1 MTNAKNV
8 YMTQTKKPNEN
19 YYARQLLWDV
29 KDKIDEGFEC
39 LNIAGFKETCSD
51 KELLELTEW
60 NHTTFGEELCDL
72 VDEAIDLAL
81 KNEETVIEN
90 VNSISIH
97 EYYNNYSKRRGIYAL
112 LELDDPDHK
121 LKKQIYEML
130 QRLSYYR

>member
-1 MTNAKNV
+1 MKNAINGKNS
-8 YMTQTKKPNEN
+8 QSREFKEN
-19 YYARQLLWDV
+19 DYARQLLGDI
-29 KDKIDEGFEC
+29 KDKIGEGFEC
-39 LNIAGFKETCSD
+39 LTVAGFYETCSD

-90 VNSISIH
+90 VRSIFIH
-97 EYYNNYSKRRGIYAL
+97 ENHNKQGCIYAL

-121 LKKQIYEML
+121 LRKEIYEML

>member
-1 MTNAKNV
+1 MTNATNV
-8 YMTQTKKPNEN
+8 YMTQTKKSNEN
-19 YYARQLLWDV
+19 DYARQLLWDI
-29 KDKIDEGFEC
+29 KDKIGDGFEC
-39 LNIAGFKETCSD
+39 LTVAGFYENCSEE
-51 KELLELTEW
+51 ELIELTEW

-90 VNSISIH
+90 VRSIFIH
-97 EYYNNYSKRRGIYAL
+97 ENHNKQGCIYAL

-121 LKKQIYEML
+121 LRKEIYEML

>member
-8 YMTQTKKPNEN
+8 YMTRTKKSNEN
-19 YYARQLLWDV
+19 DYARQLLWDI
-29 KDKIDEGFEC
+29 KDKIGDGFEC
-39 LNIAGFKETCSD
+39 LTVAGFYETCSD

-72 VDEAIDLAL
+72 VDDAIDLAL
-81 KNEETVIEN
+81 KNEETDIEN
-90 VNSISIH
+90 VRSISIH
-97 EYYNNYSKRRGIYAL
+97 EKYSKQGGIYAL

>member
-1 MTNAKNV
+1 MKSAINV
-8 YMTQTKKPNEN
+8 NNTQSSEFKEN
-19 YYARQLLWDV
+19 DYARQLLGDI
-29 KDKIDEGFEC
+29 KDKIGEGFEC
-39 LNIAGFKETCSD
+39 LTVAGFYETCSD

-90 VNSISIH
+90 VKYISIH
-97 EYYNNYSKRRGIYAL
+97 ENYSKQGCIYAL

-130 QRLSYYR
+130 KRLSYYR